1 VEQPDRAK
9 LLPVSEQ
16 MKAWAAAL
24 AAEIRDWPQI
34 TQKSF
39 FGFTALYRGTKI
51 FGLLPRTRGIFKGN
65 AMALRFHDVNRATRA
80 RLEKDSRIAAFD
92 KNKMRWFSF
101 ELSCDADL
109 HDALDCLGL
118 AYEAA
123 KSGKPARSP
132 QN

>member
-1 VEQPDRAK
+1 MERPDRAK

-16 MKAWAAAL
+16 IKAWSAAL
-24 AAEIRDWPQI
+24 EAETHDWPRI
-34 TQKSF
+34 THKSF

-51 FGLLPRTRGIFKGN
+51 FGLLPRSRGIFKSN
-65 AMALRFHDVNRATRA
+65 AVAFRFHDISRAASA

-101 ELSCDADL
+101 ELSRDADL
-109 HDALDCLGL
+109 HDALDYLGL

-123 KSGKPARSP
+123 KTRKRTRSV
-132 QN
+132 QK